1 MNRSLRRHGHRGFTL
16 IELLVVIS
24 IIAILAGLI
33 LPAIAGAQKKAKVVK
48 ARTDLSNIT
57 AAVSA
62 YQTAYGRLPAS
73 QNTRAAVTAD
83 YPDFTY
89 GTLQGLGGTSVYDA
103 KGVALNVPPTSTTIA
118 NANPGWQVSNA
129 ELVAILTDST
139 LGANK
144 FSATAAPYA
153 VVNDKD
159 NNPIN
164 SKSVLNPQH
173 NTFLTIKTAKGY
185 GANGVSEND
194 GIYRDPWGRPY
205 IVTVDLDY
213 DNRVLDPFTKV
224 PNGPHPKA
232 TDLDNV
238 RTIPGSVIA
247 WSLGP
252 DGKANLN
259 LPPDYKGSSSA
270 DNMNADNVYSWR

>member
-33 LPAIAGAQKKAKVVK
+33 LPAIAGAQKRAKVVK
-48 ARTDLSNIT
+48 ARTDLSNLT

-89 GTLQGLGGTSVYDA
+89 GTQQGNFSVNDA
-103 KGVALNVPPTSTTIA
+103 KGVALNAPPNSMTVA

-139 LGANK
+139 LGANR
-144 FSATAAPYA
+144 FAATAPAYA

-159 NNPIN
+159 TKPIN
-164 SKSVLNPQH
+164 SGSVLNPQH

-213 DNRVLDPFTKV
+213 DNRVLDPFPKV

-252 DGKANLN
+252 DGKARFD

-270 DNMNADNVYSWR
+270 DNWNADNVYSWR